1 MHLAFSLTLFLFLFT
16 HQKKKRYVRRGS
28 DPTSVAVML
37 EDGAAVAGL
46 AIAGLATAATAATGN
61 VAWDAAGSLAVGALL
76 GATAVFLIQQN
87 RSLLIGR
94 AMNSTDMQR
103 VLNHLSRDPAVARVF
118 DAKSE
123 EIGPGVY
130 RFKAEIEFDGDVVV
144 RRARERSNRSLPG
157 GKSPAARVR
166 AAVLKSSSGGSGG
179 GGGGGIGAATVLE
192 GDDGNFDGGS
202 SSLDEELNTALDAY
216 GRELVGALGA
226 EIDRIEASIRA
237 FMPAIRHIDLEA
249 DKGSVAGGEVRHSLL
264 DPL

>member
-1 MHLAFSLTLFLFLFT
+1 
-16 HQKKKRYVRRGS
+16 
-28 DPTSVAVML
+28 ML

-76 GATAVFLIQQN
+76 GATAIFLIQQN

-94 AMNSTDMQR
+94 AMNSVDMQR
-103 VLNHLSRDPAVARVF
+103 VLNHLARDPAVQRVY

-144 RRARERSNRSLPG
+144 RRARERSCLAG
-157 GKSPAARVR
+157 GARSPAARVR
-166 AAVLKSSSGGSGG
+166 AAVMLPPWSGDGELESSSAFAGR
-179 GGGGGIGAATVLE
+179 
-192 GDDGNFDGGS
+192 DDFADGGAHPA
-202 SSLDEELNTALDAY
+202 DVDARLNAALDDY
-216 GRELVGALGA
+216 GKELVGALGS

-237 FMPAIRHIDLEA
+237 FMPSIRHIDLEA
-249 DKGSVAGGEVRHSLL
+249 DKGSAGEVRHSLR
-264 DPL
+264 DPS

>member
-1 MHLAFSLTLFLFLFT
+1 MPSSPQARRRATHGLLAL
-16 HQKKKRYVRRGS
+16 
-28 DPTSVAVML
+28 
-37 EDGAAVAGL
+37 
-46 AIAGLATAATAATGN
+46 
-61 VAWDAAGSLAVGALL
+61 LAVGALL

-103 VLNHLSRDPAVARVF
+103 VLNHLARDPAVSRVY

-144 RRARERSNRSLPG
+144 RRARERSCLSG
-157 GKSPAARVR
+157 GARSPAARVR
-166 AAVLKSSSGGSGG
+166 AAVLASSSPSHSNGSSSGSSG
-179 GGGGGIGAATVLE
+179 
-192 GDDGNFDGGS
+192 DFDS
-202 SSLDEELNTALDAY
+202 SSNNFGGAGADADADAAAAHLLDERLDAALDDY
-216 GRELVGALGA
+216 GRELVGALGS

-249 DKGSVAGGEVRHSLL
+249 DKGSAGEVRHSLR
-264 DPL
+264 DPA

>member
-1 MHLAFSLTLFLFLFT
+1 
-16 HQKKKRYVRRGS
+16 
-28 DPTSVAVML
+28 ML

-94 AMNSTDMQR
+94 AMNSVDMQR
-103 VLNHLSRDPAVARVF
+103 VLNHLARDPAVAAVF

-144 RRARERSNRSLPG
+144 RRARERSAAVG
-157 GKSPAARVR
+157 GRGAAAARVR
-166 AAVLKSSSGGSGG
+166 AAALDSSRPDE
-179 GGGGGIGAATVLE
+179 A
-192 GDDGNFDGGS
+192 
-202 SSLDEELNTALDAY
+202 LDLALDAY

-226 EIDRIEASIRA
+226 EVDRIEASIRR
-237 FMPAIRHIDLEA
+237 FMPSIRHIDLEA
-249 DKGSVAGGEVRHSLL
+249 DRGSAGSADGVRHSLR
-264 DPL
+264 DPVDF

>member
-1 MHLAFSLTLFLFLFT
+1 
-16 HQKKKRYVRRGS
+16 
-28 DPTSVAVML
+28 ML

-46 AIAGLATAATAATGN
+46 AIAGLTTAATAATGN
-61 VAWDAAGSLAVGALL
+61 VAWDASGSLAVGCLL

-103 VLNHLSRDPAVARVF
+103 VLNHLARDPAVSRVY

-144 RRARERSNRSLPG
+144 QRARERSNLAG
-157 GKSPAARVR
+157 GARSPAARVR
-166 AAVLKSSSGGSGG
+166 AAVLSSTFSEPLTSSSAPTSASTS
-179 GGGGGIGAATVLE
+179 AARGTF
-192 GDDGNFDGGS
+192 DDDL
-202 SSLDEELNTALDAY
+202 LDANLDAALDDY
-216 GRELVGALGA
+216 GKELVGALGS

-237 FMPAIRHIDLEA
+237 FMPSIRHIDLEA
-249 DKGSVAGGEVRHSLL
+249 DKGSAGEVRHSLR

>member
-1 MHLAFSLTLFLFLFT
+1 
-16 HQKKKRYVRRGS
+16 
-28 DPTSVAVML
+28 ML

-61 VAWDAAGSLAVGALL
+61 VAWDATGSLAVGALL

-103 VLNHLSRDPAVARVF
+103 VLNHLARDPAVSRVY

-144 RRARERSNRSLPG
+144 QRARERSNLLG
-157 GKSPAARVR
+157 GSRSPAARVR
-166 AAVLKSSSGGSGG
+166 AAVLSSS
-179 GGGGGIGAATVLE
+179 
-192 GDDGNFDGGS
+192 S
-202 SSLDEELNTALDAY
+202 SSAAGEEPTFSSTSSSATARRDNVDDEVLDANLNAALDDY
-216 GRELVGALGA
+216 GRELVGALGS
-226 EIDRIEASIRA
+226 EIDRIEASIRG
-237 FMPAIRHIDLEA
+237 FMPSIRHIDLEA
-249 DKGSVAGGEVRHSLL
+249 DKGSAGDVRHSLR
-264 DPL
+264 DPS